1 MTAISDK
8 YATLGGAAG
17 ILGGPTSPEVA
28 AANGGLKQEFAHG
41 SIYWHPVTGAF
52 DVMGPVGARWST
64 LGAESSS
71 LGYPMSDSTPTQ
83 DGVGGF
89 NHFEHGSI
97 FWSPATG
104 AHEVTGAIRT
114 R

>member
-8 YATLGGAAG
+8 YAMLGGAAG
-17 ILGGPTSPEVA
+17 ILGGATSPEVA

-41 SIYWHPVTGAF
+41 SNYWHPSTGAF

-71 LGYPMSDSTPTQ
+71 LGYPMSVSTAPRTAS
-83 DGVGGF
+83 GG
-89 NHFEHGSI
+89 
-97 FWSPATG
+97 
-104 AHEVTGAIRT
+104 
-114 R
+114 